1 MTEIRNIE
9 IQQVNNAINFSNELI
24 DEIKN
29 HLQELLLFLNDF
41 NEIYIKEEE
50 KLPYHINLID
60 ELHASENAHSRILG
74 KLLQQQEPTNK
85 RFEILDSFLK
95 YIVEK
100 YSTYEDFGKIKIYK
114 PEITQEKRRID
125 LWIRDNDYAIIFEN
139 KVGWAGDQLSQLE
152 RYIDVTKEYNFK
164 EEQIFVLYLPPTYE
178 KEPDEQTWGK
188 YYEQDIYNKRY
199 LNLSFKDDIL
209 PWLKNDVLTSI
220 RKSDYFLSSSIEQYI
235 DHLEGMFSLREINK
249 NMNMELQNF
258 IKEKLGINEV
268 DPEIALKIVTDKRA
282 EMENAI
288 TQLEFIQEEIQTELN
303 EKYFSKCHEE
313 LLNLNL
319 TVFRKIDSYH
329 DYYPSS
335 VGVQLNNKLTAW
347 LGKEDGIDGRL
358 FCQVNYNDNNKKLP
372 QKVKQ
377 KFEEVLRDEIR
388 DEDKNGFQIWAF
400 IEENDNAL
408 IYLKEFCEKM
418 SEI

>member
-1 MTEIRNIE
+1 MTEVGNIA
-9 IQQVNNAINFSNELI
+9 IQQMINAINFSNELI

-41 NEIYIKEEE
+41 NEIYKKEEE

-60 ELHASENAHSRILG
+60 ELHASENAHSRILV
-74 KLLQQQEPTNK
+74 KLLQQQEPINK

-95 YIVEK
+95 YIVQK

-125 LWIRDNDYAIIFEN
+125 LWIRDNNYAIVFEN
-139 KVGWAGDQLSQLE
+139 KVGWAGDQMSQLE

-188 YYEQDIYNKRY
+188 YYGQEIYNKRY

-209 PWLKNDVLTSI
+209 PWLKNNVLPSI

-249 NMNMELQNF
+249 DMNMELQNF
-258 IKEKLGINEV
+258 IKAKLGINDVE
-268 DPEIALKIVTDKRA
+268 PEIALKIVSDKRE

-319 TVFRKIDSYH
+319 TTFRKIDSYPN
-329 DYYPSS
+329 YYPRS
-335 VGVQLNNKLTAW
+335 VGVQLNNKLTVW
-347 LGKEDGIDGRL
+347 LGKEEGIDAAL
-358 FCQVNYNDNNKKLP
+358 FCQVNFNENNKKLP

-377 KFEEVLRDEIR
+377 KFDEVFRDENR
-388 DEDKNGFQIWAF
+388 DEDKNGFQIWAY
-400 IEENDNAL
+400 IEKHDNAL